1 MGEGD
6 MSDDQNRDGQKQE
19 SPVSNVR
26 RNVLAGAAA
35 GLAGMVAGNARAQG
49 AAAPLTQPGAAPPP
63 SDPAK
68 LYPHA
73 PFASQP
79 QPWPGLASRM
89 QPRPDH
95 GETSYKGSG
104 KMAGRKALITGGDSG
119 LGRATAIAYA
129 REGAD
134 VAINYL
140 PQEEEDAR
148 EVIALIQQAG
158 RKAVA
163 IPGDIRKE
171 SFCKHL
177 VQRAVDQLGGLD
189 TLVNCAG
196 RQHYHES
203 ILDLTTEDF
212 DWTLKTNLYALF
224 WIIKAAIPHLPPGSA
239 IVNTA
244 STNAYNPGQIIIDYS
259 ITKAGIANLTK
270 SLAKQL
276 VPKGIRVNAVAPG
289 PFWTALQVCGGQPM
303 SAVEKFGENTPIG
316 RPGQPAEIAP
326 VYVTLASTEGSYL
339 TGQIFGITGGTG
351 IPG

>member
-1 MGEGD
+1 
-6 MSDDQNRDGQKQE
+6 MSDDQTPDTRNPAEPQASSG
-19 SPVSNVR
+19 R
-26 RNVLAGAAA
+26 RSVLTGATL
-35 GLAGMVAGNARAQG
+35 GLAGMVAGGRVSSAQAEG
-49 AAAPLTQPGAAPPP
+49 NPAGSPAAPIA
-63 SDPAK
+63 DPRT

-73 PFASQP
+73 PFESQP
-79 QPWPGLASRM
+79 QEWPGLQSRM
-89 QPRPDH
+89 HPRPDC
-95 GETSYKGSG
+95 GETSYHGSG
-104 KMAGRKALITGGDSG
+104 RMAGRRALITGGDSG
-119 LGRATAIAYA
+119 LGRSAAIAFA

-148 EVIALIQQAG
+148 EVIALIRKAG

-163 IPGDIRKE
+163 LPGDIRSE
-171 SFCKHL
+171 AFCQKL
-177 VQRAVDQLGGLD
+177 VADAVAGLGGLD

-203 ILDLTTEDF
+203 ILDLSTEDF

-224 WIIKAAIPHLPPGSA
+224 WITKAAVPHLKPGSS

-244 STNAYNPGQIIIDYS
+244 SSNAYSPSQIIVDYS

-276 VPKGIRVNAVAPG
+276 LSKGIRVNAVAPG
-289 PFWTALQVCGGQPM
+289 PFWTPLQVCGGQPM
-303 SAVEKFGENTPIG
+303 SAVEKYGTTVPFD

-326 VYVTLASTEGSYL
+326 VYVTLASTDGSYI
-339 TGQIFGITGGTG
+339 TGQVYGITGGTG
-351 IPG
+351 VPG